1 MADLSNLKISS
12 TFSRLLQLDP
22 NTVELQDG
30 GGSKPASITFN
41 RTTLKYVD
49 GNEALN
55 YVLTSDAAGNAS
67 WASAGGSDTAVY
79 WSASSVDGTFIVNS
93 GVTSTANPNKV
104 GIGTLIPNKE
114 LSVSGTVS
122 ASTEIL
128 AGDGDGFISAA
139 TIDAPILSGISTYGD
154 TIYSG
159 STNLADVLISLSA
172 DSDYWSASTSGNIT
186 VSGLSTTVQTEGDL
200 RVSGTVYT
208 TNIQTTGSTSAD
220 TLSIEAGEISLRN
233 RDGVTEYLKVG
244 PAGFTFLLNDTEAVT
259 FNDGNQYYYF
269 DGRPGSG
276 TDWYTFNFHGDKG
289 YDVMLLDP
297 EWEVS
302 RFRKHV
308 AISDTYA
315 LWPNAMATQYGLY
328 VSGSSRFLSGGTRM
342 STNAIEAVGDISG
355 TTDLYLDGNLIVTGN
370 TVMNGTLSATTSLK
384 VGNGDGFISA
394 TTINAP
400 TISATTLYGTID
412 GGSF

>member
-200 RVSGTVYT
+200 TVSGTVR
-208 TNIQTTGSTSAD
+208 TNTITTTGSTTGD
-220 TLSIEAGEISLRN
+220 TLYVRAGSLYMQNEQGN
-233 RDGVTEYLKVG
+233 REYY
-244 PAGFTFLLNDTEAVT
+244 AITNDLHR
-259 FNDGNQYYYF
+259 FYLDGNLAVSYDGEGANKGLYF
-269 DGRPGSG
+269 FTHAGAGRYPFIIIGKDSVRMYETDGE
-276 TDWYTFNFHGDKG
+276 N
-289 YDVMLLDP
+289 MI
-297 EWEVS
+297 S
-302 RFRKHV
+302 RFRYHV
-308 AISDTYA
+308 VVG
-315 LWPNAMATQYGLY
+315 NAADIATPENYGLA
-328 VSGSSRFLSGGTRM
+328 VTGSSLFYSGGSTTTN
-342 STNAIEAVGDISG
+342 TNAIEAVGDISG

-370 TVMNGTLSATTSLK
+370 TVLNGTLSATTSLN

-394 TTINAP
+394 ATINAP
-400 TISATTLYGTID
+400 SISATTLYGTID